1 MKEDE
6 SLYWYICHEMIRTGF
21 WCHETLFLSQT
32 LWAPLDLSI
41 YLLFPEK
48 NKIDQSIPIST
59 CQQQNSVVFILHVSL
74 VINNL
79 VIKKKKTHFG
89 GRLDVMEWKYG
100 GETGED
106 QAFERF
112 SHLYKIYKEE

>member
-1 MKEDE
+1 
-6 SLYWYICHEMIRTGF
+6 
-21 WCHETLFLSQT
+21 
-32 LWAPLDLSI
+32 
-41 YLLFPEK
+41 
-48 NKIDQSIPIST
+48 
-59 CQQQNSVVFILHVSL
+59 VVFILHVSL

-79 VIKKKKTHFG
+79 VIKKKTHFG